1 MTEYVELYIDQG
13 TNFNTTISIQDDL
26 TNLAQNVEGYIIRSQ
41 LRRSLL
47 SVNASANLAC
57 YVSNAANGEM
67 TISLDSANTSN
78 LRPGTYFY
86 DIKVIDTNNGNNT
99 TRLIE
104 GVIFV
109 TPEITV

>member
-13 TNFNTTISIQDDL
+13 TDFNTTISLQDDL
-26 TNLAQNVEGYIIRSQ
+26 TELAQNVQGYVVKGQ

-47 SVNASANLAC
+47 SVNASANLNC
-57 YVSNAANGEM
+57 FVSNAANGEIAI
-67 TISLDSANTSN
+67 TLDSGNTSN

-86 DIKVIDTNNGNNT
+86 DIKVTDTIYGGT
-99 TRLIE
+99 SRLIE